1 MKTIIDTSISVGIA
15 TITRRKMSLSMWET
29 VKQERRTAPAGF
41 GATRARRKEQ
51 PDAQCA
57 SGQRGG
63 EPPRHD
69 YFWAKVTP
77 FRRIMPSG

>member
-29 VKQERRTAPAGF
+29 VKQERRTVPAGL
-41 GATRARRKEQ
+41 GATRARRKER
-51 PDAQCA
+51 PDAQGA

-63 EPPRHD
+63 KPPRH
-69 YFWAKVTP
+69 YHFCANVTP